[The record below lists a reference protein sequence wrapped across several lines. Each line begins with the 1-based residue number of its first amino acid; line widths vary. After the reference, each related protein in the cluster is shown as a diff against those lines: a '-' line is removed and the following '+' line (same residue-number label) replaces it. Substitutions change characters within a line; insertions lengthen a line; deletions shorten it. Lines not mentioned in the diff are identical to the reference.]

1 MGIMDM
7 FKTNTANKPAA
18 PANQQQNNGQPDNK
32 IQGKDN
38 LSAPNQTVDPAT
50 GKMPTSKPS
59 DENPLDVY
67 TKLYDNANKAAPNE
81 PPSFSLDPKVV
92 ADVAGKMDFTKGVD
106 PALVEKATNG
116 DAGAMMQLIQEVGR
130 NSYRASLEHVTKL
143 TDTHLGQRAE
153 YDTKRVQSGIK
164 SQLTSDA
171 LSSSPNYNHPVI
183 KAELN
188 RIANQFANSQEYAD
202 ATPSQIADAAKR
214 YMNDIHAA
222 MNPATKTQAQQQE
235 EDGMDWTEYLS

>member
-7 FKTNTANKPAA
+7 FKTNTQASPAK
-18 PANQQQNNGQPDNK
+18 QQQDGNPQDNK
-32 IQGKDN
+32 MNGKSNMSD
-38 LSAPNQTVDPAT
+38 PNPGVDPAT

-81 PPSFSLDPKVV
+81 PPSFNLDPKVV
-92 ADVAGKMDFTKGVD
+92 ADVASKMDFTKGID
-106 PALVEKATNG
+106 PELVQRANTG

-130 NSYRASLEHVTKL
+130 NSYRASLEHATKL
-143 TDTHLGQRAE
+143 TDTHLGQRAD
-153 YDTKRVQSGIK
+153 YDTKKVQSGIK

-202 ATPSQIADAAKR
+202 ATPSQIANAAKQ

-222 MNPATKTQAQQQE
+222 LNPSAKTQEQQQE
-235 EDGMDWTEYLS
+235 EDGMDWSKYLS

>member
-1 MGIMDM
+1 MDM
-7 FKTNTANKPAA
+7 FKTNTAASANKQNN
-18 PANQQQNNGQPDNK
+18 NQQQDNK
-32 IQGKDN
+32 MNGKDN
-38 LSAPNQTVDPAT
+38 LSATNPTVDPAT

-67 TKLYDNANKAAPNE
+67 TKLYDNANKATPNE
-81 PPSFSLDPKVV
+81 PPSFNLDPKVV
-92 ADVAGKMDFTKGVD
+92 ADVASKMDFTRGVD
-106 PALVEKATNG
+106 PELVQKATNG

-153 YDTKRVQSGIK
+153 YDTKKVQSGIK

-171 LSSSPNYNHPVI
+171 LSSLPNYNHPVI

-202 ATPSQIADAAKR
+202 ATPSQIAEAAKR
-214 YMNDIHAA
+214 YLNDIHAA
-222 MNPATKTQAQQQE
+222 MNPANKTVAQQQE
-235 EDGMDWTEYLS
+235 EEGMDWTKYLTS